1 MKVMYKKIYEKL
13 KSGNDVILLT
23 LYKSVGSTPR
33 KAGAKMAYFQ
43 NGKTAGTIGG
53 GTLEFECTK
62 LCKTAQKSDFPF
74 AKEFTLTNAEAENIG
89 MVCGGKL
96 SVFFQILKADSITI
110 SLFEKVNLAFEN
122 NEKAWLKTSLLD
134 GKIDFFNTENPN
146 TSPEHLPIS
155 PTLSV
160 DESHFIEPLSDGVI
174 VYIFGGGHVSQSL
187 CKMLS
192 FTDFSV
198 VIYEDN
204 EKFCDESLFPTAKK
218 IISADFMKINENIE
232 ITENDYCVVLTR
244 GHKSDNEVLSQ
255 IMCNHPSYLGV
266 IGSKKKVVF
275 MKDYLKSCGFSDSEI
290 DKIHSPIGLSIGAVT
305 PPEIAVSITAE
316 LINHRNRN
324 K

>member
-1 MKVMYKKIYEKL
+1 MKAMYKKIYEKL

-33 KAGAKMAYFQ
+33 KAGAKMAYFED
-43 NGKTAGTIGG
+43 GKTSGTIGG
-53 GTLEFECTK
+53 GALEFKCTK
-62 LCKTAQKSDFPF
+62 LCETAEKSDFPF
-74 AKEFTLTNAEAENIG
+74 TKDFTLTNAEAENIG

-96 SVFFQILKADSITI
+96 SVFFQILKADDTTI

-134 GKIDFFNTENPN
+134 GKIEFINTENPN
-146 TSPEHLPIS
+146 TSPENSPLS

-160 DESHFIEPLSDGVI
+160 DESLFIEPLSDGVI

-204 EKFCDESLFPTAKK
+204 EKFCDKSLFPTAKK

-266 IGSKKKVVF
+266 IGSKKKVGF
-275 MKDYLKSCGFSDSEI
+275 MKDYLKNCGFSDTEI

-316 LINHRNRN
+316 LINHRNR